1 MTMNSRNRWLAL
13 HRGSVPD
20 GWLCRRSGWLRRVW
34 GVVPF
39 LVPNIYARPRE
50 TVTPVHAI

>member
-1 MTMNSRNRWLAL
+1 MTMNSRNRWLAF

>member
-1 MTMNSRNRWLAL
+1 MRMNSRNRWLAL
-13 HRGSVPD
+13 HRGSVPH

-39 LVPNIYARPRE
+39 PVPNIYARPRE